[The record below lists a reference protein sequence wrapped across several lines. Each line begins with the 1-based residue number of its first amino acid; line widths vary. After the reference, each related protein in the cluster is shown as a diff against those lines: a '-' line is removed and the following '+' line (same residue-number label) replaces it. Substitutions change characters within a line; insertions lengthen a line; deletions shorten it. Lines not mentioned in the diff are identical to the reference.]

1 MSTFCF
7 RLLFHLGMAVASD
20 QTEVNLQTTLCPN
33 PLKLKARTGTLSTS
47 RELAIESAT
56 MLRGRGARIWHSR
69 SERDA
74 YRRHCD

>member
-33 PLKLKARTGTLSTS
+33 PLKLKARTLRLRSN
-47 RELAIESAT
+47 RSA
-56 MLRGRGARIWHSR
+56 
-69 SERDA
+69 
-74 YRRHCD
+74 

>member
-33 PLKLKARTGTLSTS
+33 PLKLKARTLRLSLTALPS
-47 RELAIESAT
+47 VF
-56 MLRGRGARIWHSR
+56 G
-69 SERDA
+69 
-74 YRRHCD
+74 